1 MSTLE
6 RQAFS
11 DIYLRVLGRFA
22 VLTDGGAGPELRI
35 SARKGQALLAYLAMH
50 PERSASREHL
60 AALFWG
66 DREDERARHSLR
78 QCLVSLRRDLF
89 KGNADILLIDT
100 NTVGV
105 DATRLR
111 VDAVE
116 FTSLAESAEA
126 SDLERAAELYR
137 GEFLSEFSLGE
148 PFDGWLNR
156 TRGQLGDVAARVFEK
171 FAELADA
178 RGDGRQAIAAA
189 ERLIALDTFREDW
202 QRTALRIYAR
212 HRGREFALAHADA
225 CVALLKRE
233 LGVDPEPAT
242 QALIED
248 IRQGAI
254 STVAP
259 SGAGEPPETA
269 AAAEGHSTSSN
280 GRLNGSAPTGPVE
293 ERRVGV
299 MASIFASVRQRAS
312 AHPRAMLVILAIGVA
327 AFVLASAM
335 VFPWSDED
343 ASERAMAHAGVV
355 PVVVL
360 PFSAGDGADAAAE
373 NAASALTEAVTDTLS
388 RFAGFGVISRQ
399 TARIYRDRKIDVA
412 ALGNELGVRYV
423 VEGSVKSEAGRATIN
438 VQLIDT
444 ADRLQVWSDR
454 LERDDIDRPPAQD
467 EIAIRIARG
476 VQVAVTFAE
485 AGRPGEDRARSPAV
499 DNLVMKGWAV
509 HFSGPSRNNAAEEL
523 TLFEEALRREPDY
536 VPAMLGVGMALTQAV
551 LNSLADDPRG
561 SLERAE
567 EQLNRA
573 LEKDPNSYRAY
584 FWKALVAKARERYEE
599 ALELLSKSIELN
611 PGVPHSYAQRGDVLT
626 KLGRPAEGLEQIQYA
641 IRLSP
646 KDASIAFF
654 YLFAGKAELEL
665 HHEQEAAE
673 WFRRSIAAQPGNP
686 TPYKYLAA
694 TYALMGNRTEAAES
708 WAQFR
713 RLSAPPALSE
723 LSGRLRQDPAGASRL
738 PMSRLRE
745 GLRLALTL

>member
-1 MSTLE
+1 MSKLE
-6 RQAFS
+6 RQLLS

-22 VLTDGGAGPELRI
+22 VLTDGGAGLELRV

-66 DREDERARHSLR
+66 QDERARHSLR
-78 QCLVSLRRDLF
+78 QCLVSLRRDLQ
-89 KGNADILLIDT
+89 NHADILLMDA
-100 NTVGV
+100 NTVGLDPV
-105 DATRLR
+105 RLR

-116 FTSLAESAEA
+116 FVSLAESAEA

-137 GEFLSEFSLGE
+137 GECLSEFSFGE
-148 PFDGWLNR
+148 PFDSWLNR
-156 TRGQLGDVAARVFEK
+156 TRGQLEDKAARVFEK
-171 FAELADA
+171 CAELADA

-233 LGVDPEPAT
+233 LDVDPEPAT
-242 QALIED
+242 QTLIED

-269 AAAEGHSTSSN
+269 AAAKGHSASSN
-280 GRLNGSAPTGPVE
+280 GRLNGSAPTVPVE
-293 ERRVGV
+293 ERRIGV
-299 MASIFASVRQRAS
+299 MASIFASVRQRAG
-312 AHPRAMLVILAIGVA
+312 AHPRAVLVVLGIGIA
-327 AFVLASAM
+327 GLVLASAM
-335 VFPWSDED
+335 VFPWLDED
-343 ASERAMAHAGVV
+343 APERAMARPAVV

-360 PFSAGDGADAAAE
+360 PFTAGDGADAATE
-373 NAASALTEAVTDTLS
+373 NAAGALTEAVTDTLA

-399 TARIYRDRKIDVA
+399 TARAYRDRQLDA
-412 ALGNELGVRYV
+412 AAIGSELGVRYV
-423 VEGSVKSEAGRATIN
+423 IDGSVKSDGGHATIN
-438 VQLIDT
+438 VRLIET
-444 ADRLQVWSDR
+444 ADRLQIWSDR
-454 LERDDIDRPPAQD
+454 LERDDIDRSRAQD

-485 AGRPGEDRARSPAV
+485 AGRPAEDGARSPAV

-536 VPAMLGVGMALTQAV
+536 GPAMLGVGMALTQAV
-551 LNSLADDPRG
+551 LNSLADDPRS

-567 EQLNRA
+567 EQLNRV
-573 LEKDPNSYRAY
+573 LEKDPTSYRAY
-584 FWKALVAKARERYEE
+584 FWKAMVAKARERYEE

-641 IRLSP
+641 IRVSP

-694 TYALMGNRTEAAES
+694 TYALTGNRTEAAES

-713 RLSAPPALSE
+713 RLSAPPAVSE
-723 LSGRLRQDPAGASRL
+723 LTGRLRQEPAGASRL
-738 PMSRLRE
+738 PTSRLRE

>member
-1 MSTLE
+1 MSKLE
-6 RQAFS
+6 RQTLP
-11 DIYLRVLGRFA
+11 DICLRVLGRFA

-50 PERSASREHL
+50 PEHGASREHL

-66 DREDERARHSLR
+66 DRQDERARHSLR
-78 QCLVSLRRDLF
+78 QCLVSLRRDLL
-89 KGNADILLIDT
+89 KDNTDILLMDA
-100 NTVGV
+100 NTVGL
-105 DATRLR
+105 DTTRLR
-111 VDAVE
+111 IDAVE
-116 FTSLAESAEA
+116 FVSLAESAEA

-137 GEFLSEFSLGE
+137 GECLSGFSFGE
-148 PFDGWLNR
+148 SFDSWLHR
-156 TRGQLGDVAARVFEK
+156 TRGQLEDVAAHVFEK
-171 FAELADA
+171 CTELADA
-178 RGDGRQAIAAA
+178 RGDGRQAIAAV

-242 QALIED
+242 QTLIED

-259 SGAGEPPETA
+259 AGAGEPPETVS
-269 AAAEGHSTSSN
+269 GN
-280 GRLNGSAPTGPVE
+280 APTVPVD
-293 ERRVGV
+293 ERRIGV
-299 MASIFASVRQRAS
+299 MASIFASVRERAS
-312 AHPRAMLVILAIGVA
+312 VHRRAVLAVLAICVS
-327 AFVLASAM
+327 AFVLASAI
-335 VFPWSDED
+335 VFPWLDEE
-343 ASERAMAHAGVV
+343 ASERAMARPAVV
-355 PVVVL
+355 PIVVL
-360 PFSAGDGADAAAE
+360 PFTAGDGADAATE
-373 NAASALTEAVTDTLS
+373 NAAGALTEAVTDTLA

-399 TARIYRDRKIDVA
+399 TARTYRDRQLDA
-412 ALGNELGVRYV
+412 AAIGSELGVRYV
-423 VEGSVKSEAGRATIN
+423 VEGSIRNEAGHATIN
-438 VQLIDT
+438 VHLIET
-444 ADRLQVWSDR
+444 ADQLQVWSDR
-454 LERDDIDRPPAQD
+454 FERDDIDRAQIQD
-467 EIAIRIARG
+467 EIAIRVARG

-485 AGRPGEDRARSPAV
+485 AGRPAEDRARPPAV

-567 EQLNRA
+567 EQLNRV
-573 LEKDPNSYRAY
+573 LEKDPSSYRAY

-641 IRLSP
+641 IRVSP

-665 HHEQEAAE
+665 HHEAEAAE

-694 TYALMGNRTEAAES
+694 TYALLGNRTEAAEC

-713 RLSAPPALSE
+713 RLSAPPAVSDLA
-723 LSGRLRQDPAGASRL
+723 GRLRQEPMGASR
-738 PMSRLRE
+738 PSSPRLRE
-745 GLRLALTL
+745 GLRRALTL